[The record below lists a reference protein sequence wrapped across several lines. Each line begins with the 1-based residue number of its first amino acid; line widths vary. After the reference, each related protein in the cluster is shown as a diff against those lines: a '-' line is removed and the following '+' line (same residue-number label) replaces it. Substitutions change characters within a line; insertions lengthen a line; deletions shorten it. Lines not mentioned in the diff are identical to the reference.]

1 MKKTVLFVCTHNSAR
16 SQMAEAFLRHF
27 YGQDYEALSAG
38 TEPRGVHP
46 LTFRV
51 MTEAGI
57 DISSQRS
64 KSVEEFLNRE
74 IDLVVTVCDS
84 AKESCPFFP
93 YGKKRLH
100 QSFADPATTQG
111 SEEEGL
117 RVFRRIRDEIRDW
130 VKEFFDP
137 SREPEGRPFS

>member
-27 YGQDYEALSAG
+27 YAEHYEALSAG

-46 LTFRV
+46 FTSRV

-64 KSVEEFLNRE
+64 KSVDEFLNRE

-84 AKESCPFFP
+84 AKESCLYFP

-100 QSFADPATTQG
+100 RSFADPAATSG
-111 SEEEGL
+111 SEEESL
-117 RVFRRIRDEIRDW
+117 RIFRQVRDEIRDW
-130 VKEFFDP
+130 VKTFFDP
-137 SREPEGRPFS
+137 SRKPEDQNLS

>member
-100 QSFADPATTQG
+100 QSFADPATAQG

-117 RVFRRIRDEIRDW
+117 RVFRRVRDEIRDW

-137 SREPEGRPFS
+137 SREPEDRPFS